1 MAAQVVTASRT
12 ESDRIGP
19 SWTRLVHLLLL
30 FTVFML
36 LLLTTWLLVRRMDGQ
51 LRQPLGFLPLAVVGI
66 AAAALASLLRWA
78 WYQTGLRP
86 RHWKSRTTLCWIV
99 PSIAV
104 LMFAMSLSITGTGT
118 AALVFFWGT
127 LLVVEGAW
135 WWFTGRLLQGVG
147 GSTPVPRTGSSHTL
161 RDTSS
166 NATRP
171 SVASDETS
179 GNTRLG
185 DAETGD
191 SDADDSLPHEVS
203 QQLTRCWAEE
213 DHDTVTGVLRAIFEP
228 GRRSQSLHVAFCP
241 PMLWRPKVAVVQLSG
256 PRARIKAADVQS
268 FGIRFDLRLVTAG
281 QTKQDVLIHF
291 EARCSEPDTA
301 GLSRLQQ

>member
-127 LLVVEGAW
+127 CWWWKERGGGSRAGCCRALVVP
-135 WWFTGRLLQGVG
+135 RLCHAQVRPALC
-147 GSTPVPRTGSSHTL
+147 T
-161 RDTSS
+161 
-166 NATRP
+166 TRP
-171 SVASDETS
+171 AMQLDRPWHLARHPETH
-179 GNTRLG
+179 G
-185 DAETGD
+185 
-191 SDADDSLPHEVS
+191 
-203 QQLTRCWAEE
+203 
-213 DHDTVTGVLRAIFEP
+213 
-228 GRRSQSLHVAFCP
+228 
-241 PMLWRPKVAVVQLSG
+241 
-256 PRARIKAADVQS
+256 
-268 FGIRFDLRLVTAG
+268 LVTPRRETRM
-281 QTKQDVLIHF
+281 QMTRFRTKSLNN
-291 EARCSEPDTA
+291 
-301 GLSRLQQ
+301 